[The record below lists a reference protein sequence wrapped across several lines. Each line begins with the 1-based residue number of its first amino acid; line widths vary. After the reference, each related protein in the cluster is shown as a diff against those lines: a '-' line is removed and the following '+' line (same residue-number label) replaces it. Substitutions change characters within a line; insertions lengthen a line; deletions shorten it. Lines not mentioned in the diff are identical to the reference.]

1 MTYFK
6 THVDKRD
13 VMALAERAHAARN
26 THTRIHLGRLT
37 PEGLAAL
44 RMMGLRIDQA
54 QETQVYVMDVE
65 LVNALL
71 TLENDDV

>member
-1 MTYFK
+1 MTFFK
-6 THVDKRD
+6 TAVDKRD

-65 LVNALL
+65 LVKALL
-71 TLENDDV
+71 TLEDSA

>member
-1 MTYFK
+1 MTFFK
-6 THVDKRD
+6 TAVDKRD
-13 VMALAERAHAARN
+13 VVAIVERAHITRSA
-26 THTRIHLGRLT
+26 HTRIHLGRLT

-54 QETQVYVMDVE
+54 QETQVFVIDVE